1 MEKDFNNWNENK
13 KQENSYAFVDSY
25 VLFDILKKV
34 DWLMGAGES
43 IHTVALSWGVAV
55 VSSKKIWCV
64 RRRHQRRVIRQAVS
78 SVAPSSRQR
87 TLKEN
92 TALASGVSSIV
103 SRMMLKRT
111 GPVHTNIANPTWMSS
126 EDGRDVEIC
135 IIQPPRGLE
144 PLGHGVTG
152 PVPHHADGLRAIL
165 T

>member
-1 MEKDFNNWNENK
+1 MESAALAD
-13 KQENSYAFVDSY
+13 
-25 VLFDILKKV
+25 
-34 DWLMGAGES
+34 GAS
-43 IHTVALSWGVAV
+43 PDVASHLDGQCNLVSAVRVANRT
-55 VSSKKIWCV
+55 SMSK
-64 RRRHQRRVIRQAVS
+64 
-78 SVAPSSRQR
+78 
-87 TLKEN
+87 KEN

-144 PLGHGVTG
+144 PLGHGMTG